1 MGGVRVR
8 LVIPGRFPSLN
19 EFYRMG
25 PHEQSRV
32 KRECDE
38 LVAWCARAQRLPRIK
53 RPVSLSITWVEANDR
68 RDLDNVAFA
77 TKFVQDGLVKAGVL
91 ENDTKRHVRA
101 LHHGFEIDRRDP
113 RVVVEIGTEG

>member
-1 MGGVRVR
+1 MR

-25 PHEQSRV
+25 PREQARV

-53 RPVSLSITWVEANDR
+53 RPVSLSITWVEPNDR

-91 ENDTKRHVRA
+91 ENDTKRHVTS
-101 LHHGFEIDRRDP
+101 LHHMYGIDRRDP
-113 RVVVEIGTEG
+113 RVVVEIGKDG